1 MRVTNNILEIEHDNA
16 TRKYLMS
23 HLNDNVYR
31 NLKNMSV
38 ISYDATQKLHKQQLN
53 REKKQELAQGIVE
66 KNDVDN

>member
-1 MRVTNNILEIEHDNA
+1 MRVKNDVLEIEHDNA

-38 ISYDATQKLHKQQLN
+38 ISYDSAHKIY
-53 REKKQELAQGIVE
+53 K
-66 KNDVDN
+66 